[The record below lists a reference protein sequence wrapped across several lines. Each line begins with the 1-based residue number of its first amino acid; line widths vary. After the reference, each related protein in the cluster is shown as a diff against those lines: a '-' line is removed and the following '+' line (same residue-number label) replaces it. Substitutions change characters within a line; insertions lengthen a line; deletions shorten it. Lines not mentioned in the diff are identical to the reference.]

1 METHNVMQIFMR
13 LEVPGQSSGDS
24 MGTPTHI
31 PNSIV
36 GRNDAP
42 AGQRNAEGSDDA
54 PEGRLD
60 IGIRH
65 QLVPA
70 SAGLG
75 STGDYIH
82 LSRGDTQPLVVARQ
96 PQWWTCVRGLLEITQ
111 EGRPPSR
118 IAQGYT
124 FAARR
129 GERFGLTALEET
141 VVVRMAL
148 DEDAAHADAGTRRG
162 KSAPQG
168 EADRGAPAGA
178 AFAALTAGDDAW
190 PARLRAHGMRWAV
203 CCVGAARLQWGGRAQ
218 GRKRVACLE
227 PGMAFAPGARQAYSI
242 EPLEPTTGML
252 CFMQPRSAAQR
263 RMYCVAPNRMSR
275 ALSSCIGLRSFA
287 STSTP
292 RWTAGR
298 AAMVSNQRFK
308 LG

>member
-1 METHNVMQIFMR
+1 MQIFMR
-13 LEVPGQSSGDS
+13 SEVPGQSSGDS
-24 MGTPTHI
+24 MGTSTHI
-31 PNSIV
+31 KTSIV
-36 GRNDAP
+36 ERIDKRIDP
-42 AGQRNAEGSDDA
+42 RIAEGSD
-54 PEGRLD
+54 ERREECLD
-60 IGIRH
+60 IGMRY

-75 STGDYIH
+75 STGDYIF
-82 LSRGDTQPLVVARQ
+82 LAQGDTQPLVVARQ
-96 PQWWTCVRGLLEITQ
+96 PQWWTCLRGSIEVTQ
-111 EGRPPSR
+111 EGVPPSR

-148 DEDAAHADAGTRRG
+148 DEDVAKGDGGARRRE
-162 KSAPQG
+162 SAPQG
-168 EADRGAPAGA
+168 GVERGAPAGA

-203 CCVGAARLQWGGRAQ
+203 CCVGAARLQWGGRSQ
-218 GRKRVACLE
+218 GRRRIACIE

-242 EPLEPTTGML
+242 EPLEATTGML

-275 ALSSCIGLRSFA
+275 ALSSWSGLRAFA

-298 AAMVSNQRFK
+298 PAMVSNQRFRR
-308 LG
+308 G